1 MFAVNGTDFLV
12 DTNVLIYI
20 MNGHPAVSRISNYSF
35 SLGVSVISEIELLGK
50 KNISQYDINV
60 IRSLLDDCEIIDFN
74 NTIKDIAISLR
85 QKYSIKI
92 PDAIVAAT
100 AKNFDLSLITADKD
114 FQKIKDIDII
124 LLDLT

>member
-1 MFAVNGTDFLV
+1 
-12 DTNVLIYI
+12 